1 MSVVPDFK
9 SFFLLLTL
17 CGSALIAWPQD
28 KASLQRQRDAINAQ
42 IATTERLLKDASSN
56 RNDAVGSLRLI
67 EKRVALREK
76 LSGITNLK
84 FELQSALCGVPTAKS
99 ERSKDTSER

>member
-67 EKRVALREK
+67 EEAGGAAGETGPA
-76 LSGITNLK
+76 SPI
-84 FELQSALCGVPTAKS
+84 
-99 ERSKDTSER
+99 